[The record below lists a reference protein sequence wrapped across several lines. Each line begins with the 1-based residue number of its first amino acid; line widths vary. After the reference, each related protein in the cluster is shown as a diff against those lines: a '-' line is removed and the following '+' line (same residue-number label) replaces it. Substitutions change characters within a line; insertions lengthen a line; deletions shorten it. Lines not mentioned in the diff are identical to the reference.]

1 MALGMLAAGCTS
13 SSPGSAASSLSHRRP
28 ESSSAPVS
36 PSAPSGTA
44 SQRDASIRATI
55 DQVAADA
62 VPAGVG
68 LSVGVAMDG
77 QIVVR
82 NYGQADAR
90 PRLPVTATTIF
101 PIASV
106 TKQFTAAAI
115 MQLVERHKLR
125 LSDQLATLLP
135 SVRWAD
141 PRADSVT
148 VRQLLTHTSG
158 IPGYTSVPGFGR
170 LQSRPQSPATI
181 LKPVTRLP
189 LKFAPGTQAAY
200 SNTGYYLLG
209 LIIERV
215 TGVRYDDDVRQQLL
229 LPLGMSDTAAC
240 PQVAGGRQA
249 RLYTTGGRFPNAAPP
264 ISLANAYAAGDLC
277 STAADLLR
285 WQQALSSGR
294 VVTPASYREMVTPL
308 RLLDG
313 HRIAYG
319 FGLDLD
325 PIDGYAAVSHEG
337 GFPGA
342 TSDLTWYPHN
352 GLAIAVLS
360 NSSAIA
366 AWTVSAQIAARLL

>member
-1 MALGMLAAGCTS
+1 
-13 SSPGSAASSLSHRRP
+13 
-28 ESSSAPVS
+28 
-36 PSAPSGTA
+36 
-44 SQRDASIRATI
+44 
-55 DQVAADA
+55 
-62 VPAGVG
+62 
-68 LSVGVAMDG
+68 
-77 QIVVR
+77 
-82 NYGQADAR
+82 
-90 PRLPVTATTIF
+90 VTATTIF

-135 SVRWAD
+135 NVRWMD
-141 PRADSVT
+141 RRANSVT

-158 IPGYTSVPGFGR
+158 IPGYTSVPGFDR
-170 LQSRPQSPATI
+170 LESRPQNPTII
-181 LKPVTRLP
+181 LKLVTRLP

-215 TGVRYDDDVRQQLL
+215 TGLRYDDYVRQQLL
-229 LPLGMSDTAAC
+229 VPLDMSDTGPC
-240 PQVAGGRQA
+240 PQVADRRQA
-249 RLYTTGGRFPNAAPP
+249 RLYTTGGRSPNAAPP
-264 ISLANAYAAGDLC
+264 ISLANAYSAGDLC

-285 WQQALSSGR
+285 WQQALTSGR
-294 VVTPASYREMVTPL
+294 VVSSASYREMVTPL

-325 PIDGYAAVSHEG
+325 PIDGHAAVSHEG

-366 AWTVSAQIAARLL
+366 AWDLSAQIAARLLP